1 MNTTD
6 QAIEKVGPAPYSK
19 GYLESSEE
27 TLSMVPFKEHPKGLV
42 AFEERYIYE
51 NKACIKPKSLCREYL
66 ASLITLNWMMPHCM
80 PIECLV
86 ENYLVVPGILMFLKC
101 Q

>member
-6 QAIEKVGPAPYSK
+6 QAIEKVGPAAYTK

-42 AFEERYIYE
+42 AFEER
-51 NKACIKPKSLCREYL
+51 
-66 ASLITLNWMMPHCM
+66 
-80 PIECLV
+80 
-86 ENYLVVPGILMFLKC
+86 
-101 Q
+101 

>member
-1 MNTTD
+1 MNYGSQVSGG
-6 QAIEKVGPAPYSK
+6 QAQCYSH
-19 GYLESSEE
+19 STS
-27 TLSMVPFKEHPKGLV
+27 
-42 AFEERYIYE
+42 RR
-51 NKACIKPKSLCREYL
+51 SLRREYL

>member
-6 QAIEKVGPAPYSK
+6 QAIEKVVPASYTK

-27 TLSMVPFKEHPKGLV
+27 TLCMVPFKEHPKGLV

-51 NKACIKPKSLCREYL
+51 NNACIEPKKLHSLSNAYNC
-66 ASLITLNWMMPHCM
+66 
-80 PIECLV
+80 
-86 ENYLVVPGILMFLKC
+86 
-101 Q
+101 